1 MTVAV
6 TGGTGFVGRALLDA
20 LERDFL
26 ETRALA
32 RKVPEISREGQSW
45 IKGDLA
51 DDDALARLVGN
62 AEAVIHVA
70 GVTNAPDAAGFHAGN
85 VAGTMAVCRAAQ
97 AAGVPRFIL
106 VSSLSAREPGLSRYG
121 KSKRQAERIV
131 AASGMDWTIVRPP
144 AVYGPHDGELF
155 ELFRSAKWGVV
166 PMPPAGRTSLIHVRD
181 LADLLVALIPQ
192 DDRTSHRIF
201 EPDDG
206 KVGGW
211 THRELGEAIGRAVGR
226 RVWTPALPAA
236 VLRGGARIDG
246 MLRGG
251 GARLTADRVGYMIHP
266 DWVASQDAAVPKDI
280 WQPRIGGTAGL
291 QGTADWYRREG
302 WL

>member
-20 LERDFL
+20 LERGDH
-26 ETRALA
+26 EVRALA
-32 RKVPEISREGQSW
+32 RTVSEASRNGQTW

-51 DDDALARLVGN
+51 DSDALARLVRN

-70 GVTNAPDAAGFHAGN
+70 GVTNAPDPAGFHAGN

-97 AAGVPRFIL
+97 AAGVQRFVL
-106 VSSLSAREPGLSRYG
+106 VSSLSAREPGLSQYG
-121 KSKRQAERIV
+121 RSKRQAERIV
-131 AASGMDWTIVRPP
+131 AASGMDWTIIRPP
-144 AVYGPHDGELF
+144 AVYGPHDSEMF
-155 ELFRSAKWGVV
+155 ELFRSAKWGFV

-192 DDRTSHRIF
+192 DDRTSHRTF

-206 KVGGW
+206 KAGGW
-211 THRELGEAIGRAVGR
+211 THGELGAAIGRAVGR
-226 RVWTPALPAA
+226 RVWTPVLSGTLLRAA
-236 VLRGGARIDG
+236 ARMDGLMRRGGAK
-246 MLRGG
+246 
-251 GARLTADRVGYMIHP
+251 LTPDRVGYMTHP
-266 DWVASQDAAVPKDI
+266 DWVASRDAALPKDI

-291 QGTADWYRREG
+291 QGTADWYRKEG

>member
-20 LERDFL
+20 LERDSH
-26 ETRALA
+26 EVRALA
-32 RKVPEISREGQSW
+32 RKLPEVSRAGQSW

-51 DDDALARLVGN
+51 DADALARLVRN
-62 AEAVIHVA
+62 SEAVIHVA
-70 GVTNAPDAAGFHAGN
+70 GVTNALDAAGFHAGN

-144 AVYGPHDGELF
+144 AVYGPHDTEMF
-155 ELFRSAKWGVV
+155 ELFRSARWGVV

-181 LADLLVALIPQ
+181 LADLLVALIPH
-192 DDRTSHRIF
+192 DERTSHGIF

-226 RVWTPALPAA
+226 RVWTPALSGGLLRAA
-236 VLRGGARIDG
+236 AKMDG
-246 MLRGG
+246 MLRSD
-251 GARLTADRVGYMIHP
+251 GAKLTPDRVGYMTHP
-266 DWVASQDAAVPKDI
+266 DWAASPDAALPKDI

-291 QGTADWYRREG
+291 QGTADWYRKEG